1 MDPLSVLSGVA
12 GLLSVSAAVIKMLDT
27 IKTNME
33 NCPRTVMWAHA
44 EAREIN
50 WAIERLKGLIDDPD
64 STSKAARMS
73 VGIHDA
79 TVTISELV
87 TTCDGLVH
95 TLKPFDTDPSQSLS
109 KWDKLKW
116 IRVQDDVV
124 KYIRQ
129 LQVHKVSV
137 TLILNILQCESAVFI
152 EESQNALG
160 LKIEA
165 VLASSEATQKRIE
178 GLEALFNKFIADN
191 STLYPSTRLSMD
203 PNLIRWKEEE
213 EESSSEASSVLTLP
227 KDHDSDEWSVSH
239 TSARRSLS
247 FPTPDTSVP
256 ELSVPKLKRGSIGE
270 RPAKPRARITPAPR
284 RGFEAAL
291 EETRVYRR
299 VYNSTDNFS
308 IYSAPN
314 RSMVG
319 SVMTSFSLADDSSI
333 LSAFPIMSRT
343 ELQHPEYY
351 AHMGGNEGISRG
363 LMRAITTR
371 SVVKSPI
378 EPSVQAPFSL
388 KQFRSPPNCGE
399 SVMGRWHQS
408 RTTIWLPKEFRTEV
422 QFEVPVIFISRPGAT
437 KGPVPEAQVYSIDG
451 TRKSLDDTWTD
462 LEPPPASTT
471 AKSGRVVKNERAT
484 WLTLLSSLQKMENE
498 SQNWTRQQIMGL
510 RPRPASASAIL
521 TSIAGKHS
529 LGIAL
534 QREKKSWDDMPA
546 SINRPY
552 ATTTMSH
559 LVEMLAMLGIYW
571 RDFNST
577 YHMYQAE
584 GNGFI
589 VKGHKIS
596 GFGIMFY
603 FQALEKP
610 VFQANRPIPTQ
621 AITRLAFGQLP
632 MIFSPDFPRDPFD
645 EQLHDSPIVRV
656 GSRTDIADTLAS
668 FGCDRKS
675 ANYFLRD
682 GAVTSHIFPIIFE
695 LIGMVGQ
702 IFHIKDLCFRYIPNP
717 CYCVWSARDFS
728 LPKLLAAYL
737 KYIQEDPDMARRQL
751 PIPVQTLLSPKTSI
765 HPQDG
770 THLDYSWQTQD
781 LLHSVIEDLDD
792 VLKPYFTTRSDTPLS
807 HLGQDILGVHFQE
820 VLSQMNSKPSPSSTM
835 VAFPRFEGLNT
846 GDKEDLLMETY
857 FQQILPAVLRSVS
870 TTFFSLKTSDSE
882 FRVVKGEA
890 AQAAEYAA
898 YVLASKEVWCTLVL
912 RMICWLILHDFHPD
926 DIQITKGGVLGSRL
940 PVYVS

>member
-1 MDPLSVLSGVA
+1 MDPLSIASGVA
-12 GLLSVSAAVIKMLDT
+12 GLLSVSAAVIKILDT
-27 IKTNME
+27 IKTSIE

-50 WAIERLKGLIDDPD
+50 WAIERLKALIDDPD
-64 STSKAARMS
+64 SASKTARMS

-87 TTCDGLVH
+87 TTCDGLVD
-95 TLKPFDTDPSQSLS
+95 TLKPFDTDASKNLS

-116 IRVQDDVV
+116 IRPHISLVFT
-124 KYIRQ
+124 
-129 LQVHKVSV
+129 S
-137 TLILNILQCESAVFI
+137 LIPASESAVVI

-191 STLYPSTRLSMD
+191 STLYPSNRSSMD
-203 PNLIRWKEEE
+203 PNPIRWREEE
-213 EESSSEASSVLTLP
+213 EENSSEASSVFTLP
-227 KDHDSDEWSVSH
+227 KDYNPDEWNGSH
-239 TSARRSLS
+239 TSVERSLS
-247 FPTPDTSVP
+247 FPTPDTSAP
-256 ELSVPKLKRGSIGE
+256 EFSVPKLKRGSIGE
-270 RPAKPRARITPAPR
+270 RPAKPRTRTTPALR

-291 EETRVYRR
+291 EETRVYQR

-308 IYSAPN
+308 VYSVPN
-314 RSMVG
+314 RSVVG

-351 AHMGGNEGISRG
+351 AYMGGNEGISRG

-378 EPSVQAPFSL
+378 EPSIQAPFSL

-408 RTTIWLPKEFRTEV
+408 RTKTWLPKEFRTEI
-422 QFEVPVIFISRPGAT
+422 QFEVPVIFITRPGAT
-437 KGPVPEAQVYSIDG
+437 KGPVPEAQVYSVDG

-498 SQNWTRQQIMGL
+498 SRNWTRQQIMGL
-510 RPRPASASAIL
+510 RPRPASATAIL
-521 TSIAGKHS
+521 TSVAGKHS
-529 LGIAL
+529 LGVAL
-534 QREKKSWDDMPA
+534 QRERKSWDDMPA

-577 YHMYQAE
+577 YHVYQAE
-584 GNGFI
+584 GNGFL

-596 GFGIMFY
+596 GFGIMFH

-632 MIFSPDFPRDPFD
+632 MTFSPDCPRDPFD
-645 EQLHDSPIVRV
+645 EQLDDSPIVRV

-675 ANYFLRD
+675 ANYLLRD
-682 GAVTSHIFPIIFE
+682 GAVTSHIFPITFE

-717 CYCVWSARDFS
+717 CYCAWRTKDFS

-737 KYIQEDPDMARRQL
+737 KYMQEDPDMARGQL
-751 PIPVQTLLSPKTSI
+751 PIPVKTLLSPKTSI
-765 HPQDG
+765 HLQDG
-770 THLDYSWQTQD
+770 TRQDYSWQTQNV
-781 LLHSVIEDLDD
+781 LHSITEDLDD
-792 VLKPYFTTRSDTPLS
+792 MLKPYFTTRSDTPRS

-820 VLSQMNSKPSPSSTM
+820 VLLQMNSKPSPASTT
-835 VAFPRFEGLNT
+835 VAFPRFEGLNMD
-846 GDKEDLLMETY
+846 DKEDLLMKTY

-870 TTFFSLKTSDSE
+870 TTFFSLKSSDSE
-882 FRVVKGEA
+882 FHVVKGEA

-912 RMICWLILHDFHPD
+912 RMICWLMLHDFHSD
-926 DIQITKGGVLGSRL
+926 DVQITKGGVLGSRL